1 MMRETNDN
9 LQHQKGAGDGREG
22 EMMIDIISFII
33 LIVSAIIGNVVIKK
47 IDHKK
52 SMIYLIWSIFI
63 CFLGCVLLYFR
74 LM

>member
-1 MMRETNDN
+1 
-9 LQHQKGAGDGREG
+9 
-22 EMMIDIISFII
+22 MMIDIISFII

>member
-1 MMRETNDN
+1 MREINNN
-9 LQHQKGAGDGREG
+9 LQHQKGAGDGGGGG

-47 IDHKK
+47 INHEK